1 MTELREK
8 MIKAMELRNF
18 SPITQTAYLSAV
30 TNLAM
35 HYMKSPEEISQDE
48 IEDYLLYLKKDRKLS
63 YSTRNQAI
71 SGLKFFYNE
80 TLKNPD
86 MILQLPRKKTPV
98 KLPEV
103 LSVDEVK
110 RVINAPNNMKHRM
123 ILMTTYSAGLRV
135 SELVRL
141 EPRHIVS
148 SRMLILVEDGK
159 GVKDRYTILSKTLLE
174 NLRQYWQSYRPTK
187 WLFPSTNPQ
196 NHISRSTAQK
206 LFTLTVGTP
215 VTQRP
220 PHSPG
225 RAVFPHPVPRLYS
238 LSRKASA
245 LGKHPMLFGR
255 YRQLG
260 FRNAEA
266 LDSFEKNLPSK
277 TLPFPTSTVQPLKCT
292 FDRPT
297 VKLPQRP
304 QVADHAVII
313 VMTTQPTV

>member
-110 RVINAPNNMKHRM
+110 RVINAPSNIKHRV
-123 ILMTTYSAGLRV
+123 ILMTGYSAGLRV
-135 SELVRL
+135 GEVVRL
-141 EPRHIVS
+141 KMGHIIS
-148 SRMLILVEDGK
+148 ARMLILVEDGK

-187 WLFPSTNPQ
+187 WLFPSTNQ
-196 NHISRSTAQK
+196 QKHISRSTAQK
-206 LFTLTVGTP
+206 LFVSAKKKAGISKGRGIHTLRHCFATHLLEAGYDISTIQKLLGHRHLSTTLVYLH
-215 VTQRP
+215 VSKRAISAVK
-220 PHSPG
+220 SP
-225 RAVFPHPVPRLYS
+225 
-238 LSRKASA
+238 
-245 LGKHPMLFGR
+245 
-255 YRQLG
+255 
-260 FRNAEA
+260 
-266 LDSFEKNLPSK
+266 LDFDHFADNP
-277 TLPFPTSTVQPLKCT
+277 KCPWEE
-292 FDRPT
+292 D
-297 VKLPQRP
+297 
-304 QVADHAVII
+304 DHE
-313 VMTTQPTV
+313 

>member
-174 NLRQYWQSYRPTK
+174 NS
-187 WLFPSTNPQ
+187 
-196 NHISRSTAQK
+196 
-206 LFTLTVGTP
+206 V
-215 VTQRP
+215 V
-220 PHSPG
+220 
-225 RAVFPHPVPRLYS
+225 
-238 LSRKASA
+238 
-245 LGKHPMLFGR
+245 
-255 YRQLG
+255 
-260 FRNAEA
+260 
-266 LDSFEKNLPSK
+266 
-277 TLPFPTSTVQPLKCT
+277 
-292 FDRPT
+292 
-297 VKLPQRP
+297 VKEV
-304 QVADHAVII
+304 VAFFINF
-313 VMTTQPTV
+313 